1 MGIDEPYSG
10 TIVPMEYYRKDERVQ
25 SIMLEVNRSLYLS
38 GTEKSDGYEKIK
50 EVVQEYLKLLKKT
63 TIFIDKG
70 KR

>member
-1 MGIDEPYSG
+1 
-10 TIVPMEYYRKDERVQ
+10 MEYYRKDERVQ